1 MKAHFRIFSAIAFS
15 LLVSIVWGQ
24 QKAVQYTKD
33 FEFKNGLYISFNDF
47 KNNSPVPVSK
57 IVSDYN
63 KNAREFFEKVLSKTS
78 VSYLDSTG
86 KEQSVKTND
95 LWGYCANGIVYIN
108 HGSDFNRVT
117 IIGSLCHFVASVP
130 VKIGISDPFMYND
143 PFYNPQ
149 QYTYVAQQYMLD
161 MEIGK
166 VLEFTVDNMKII
178 LARDEVLLKDFDAL
192 KKKQQRDSVFLYLRK
207 YNEKHPVYFPE

>member
-63 KNAREFFEKVLSKTS
+63 KNAREFFEKVLSKAS